1 MLLASFIIFKEGID
15 IMNDNYIYVLLRINK
30 KNGGVEMIKSE
41 KKLMKEINKVY
52 KDLKIEKKVINVD
65 KSNINFSKK
74 IGIYDN
80 NKKSYLDNKTSVRA
94 RYGYYGGLE

>member
-1 MLLASFIIFKEGID
+1 
-15 IMNDNYIYVLLRINK
+15 MNDNYIYVLLRINK

-80 NKKSYLDNKTSVRA
+80 NKKSYIDNKNRIKPKC
-94 RYGYYGGLE
+94 GEYGGGE